1 MDRRR
6 LTHQEAVDDLPAFVL
21 GALDGDEAEAISAHV
36 ATCTS
41 CQIERDRL
49 EQTLGLVGM
58 TVEPVEAPAGLRGR
72 ILGQLGDAEPV
83 EAPAGLRGRI
93 LGQLGDEEPFEA
105 PVTMIPQRSVIR
117 RLSQFGFA
125 AAAVLLVGVLA
136 WGILMQHDLNSTQDS
151 LNSAEARQATNAELL
166 ANVVQTI
173 PMVADSSPN
182 AYGTLYIGSQTNRA
196 LLVVEQLPP
205 TPSNKMY
212 QVWLNS
218 GSTRVSAGLFSVD
231 SSGSAMVMIA
241 APQPLSTYQSLGITS
256 EPAPK
261 GSTTPTGSRVIGCS
275 LH

>member
-72 ILGQLGDAEPV
+72 ILGQLGDAE
-83 EAPAGLRGRI
+83 
-93 LGQLGDEEPFEA
+93 DEEPFEA